1 MTAAHCF
8 DGIRGDYLN
17 GYQMKLGTADLKRT
31 DEGAVRNIADYKI
44 HPDYVETRAY
54 YDVGIAIANQL
65 IPFTND
71 IRPVNLPMRP
81 IDDSNGEYFDGNDGK
96 KSKVQSFSIF

>member
-17 GYQMKLGTADLKRT
+17 GYQMKLGTADLKKT
-31 DEGAVRNIADYKI
+31 DVGAVRNIADYQI
-44 HPDYVETRAY
+44 HPEYVETRAY

-65 IPFTND
+65 ISFTNY
-71 IRPVNLPMRP
+71 IRPVNLPMSP
-81 IDDSNGEYFDGNDGK
+81 IDDSNEEHFEGNYEK
-96 KSKVQSFSIF
+96 TSEV